1 MTSRKIIYSLL
12 TLAVIGVGMYV
23 GYSYLSRP
31 NQQAAPTTSV
41 QNPAASTPTTD
52 TTPTAKIYS
61 VAVYFSRHPQSDDD
75 PSLTFAVAR
84 TSPDTGVG
92 TFAIS
97 ELLKGPS
104 ASEST
109 QGYFT
114 TARLRSGTSTC
125 DGKDFTLSI
134 SNGVATLQ
142 FCKPFDHLGVV
153 ADGQAD
159 SEIKA
164 SLKQFSTVQKVVILN
179 SAGDCEFNL
188 SGLNLCKQ

>member
-1 MTSRKIIYSLL
+1 MKSRKIIYSLL
-12 TLAVIGVGMYV
+12 TLAIIGVGMYV
-23 GYSYLSRP
+23 GYTYLSKS
-31 NQQAAPTTSV
+31 NQQATPNTSV
-41 QNPAASTPTTD
+41 QNPTASTPTTN
-52 TTPTAKIYS
+52 TTPATQNYTVS
-61 VAVYFSRHPQSDDD
+61 VYFSRHPQSDDD

-84 TSPDTGVG
+84 TSPDSGVG
-92 TFAIS
+92 AFAIS

-125 DGKDFTLSI
+125 NGKDFTLSI
-134 SNGVATLQ
+134 DKGVATLQ

-164 SLKQFSTVQKVVILN
+164 SLKQFSTIQKVIILN
-179 SAGDCEFNL
+179 SKGDCEFDL
-188 SGLNLCKQ
+188 SGMNLCKQ